1 MRILSVIIPNK
12 NGEDL
17 LRKFLPINLRRL
29 REESS
34 RIELGLEVIVV
45 DGHSTD
51 LSQAAVEELGG
62 EGCQFVTFDGI
73 PSYGAQL
80 NHGVQIATGEFILI
94 LTTDIEISEGFLQSL
109 LADLDA
115 SARIFSVSP
124 KIQRPLE
131 GGGVESLTRGK
142 FRRNEIEVIRRTDG
156 IKLDETREI
165 LWPCGAV
172 FLTRRRDFLM
182 LDGFSD
188 EFLPGYSEDVDIGI
202 RAWRRGLQCLYTPA
216 AVAQHWHNSTFKKSG
231 DNSVEFLLV
240 RNHTIL
246 NLKHLPKSIKPLFFL
261 KRLIRAIRHKNKLE
275 FRGVLAGAERYWSFR
290 RGLWSESMTLPELK
304 ALLRR
309 IG

>member
-34 RIELGLEVIVV
+34 RIELGLEIIVV

-62 EGCQFVTFDGI
+62 EGCKFVTFDGI
-73 PSYGAQL
+73 PSYGSQL

-94 LTTDIEISEGFLQSL
+94 LTTDIEISEGFLHSL

-131 GGGVESLTRGK
+131 GGCVESLTRGK

-202 RAWRRGLQCLYTPA
+202 RAWRRGLQCLYNPT

-231 DNSVEFLLV
+231 INTVEFLLV
-240 RNHTIL
+240 RNHVVL
-246 NLKHLPKSIKPLFFL
+246 NLKHLPKSRKLPFFIK
-261 KRLIRAIRHKNKLE
+261 RVIRAIRHKNRLE
-275 FRGVLAGAERYWSFR
+275 LRGVWAGAMRYWAFR
-290 RGLWSESMTLPELK
+290 KRLWSQSMTLPELK
-304 ALLRR
+304 ALMHRV
-309 IG
+309 G